1 MIYLDKEL
9 VYPSNTVINDA
20 ACRPFS
26 GPDSYSPIEDEIF
39 NIVEDYKIRRQQA
52 FSLIKDQTTIMQ
64 SLNFRDFDYKKAE
77 KVVFNI
83 EDDGSFISEQDIKKF
98 EGKTVEMIVKYFKQ
112 AWDSWQFKQNCG
124 RADGTSDT
132 YGGLQFHDNMEDDL
146 YVLPDDIEVDD
157 EIVEEINEEE
167 VISDV
172 QQLIYY
178 LRLLQEMSSIKGYSA
193 IQTLI
198 LIDRYNGNRSSIAAE
213 GLYKIN
219 TRGQIVGRYAAS
231 ANTSKEFINWLN
243 ICECIESNPEAKRW
257 SGIIKKFREVCSRL
271 GVKLADEDYSIY
283 TDEYV
288 NKQISTYLA
297 SNEEYIETIGRIDKD
312 VYSLLSPD
320 KIFAQRDTVVQ
331 YDDSF
336 ANKTFTN
343 KVLMR
348 YQIVY
353 DELEALAS
361 WQDSILTNKTHS
373 TRARI
378 ADLYDAKEAFVE
390 MFMKYLIG
398 KVFNVEDEIKQKD
411 VYVTKYYFNGDSVLW
426 SEYDDRPNEPFT
438 VRATTLINV
447 FGGWP
452 GDPQVRCYV
461 TMSGCLL
468 FHDSARDVCCYVV
481 MEDLVR
487 NNRNAQIKSL

>member
-1 MIYLDKEL
+1 M
-9 VYPSNTVINDA
+9 
-20 ACRPFS
+20 
-26 GPDSYSPIEDEIF
+26 
-39 NIVEDYKIRRQQA
+39 
-52 FSLIKDQTTIMQ
+52 
-64 SLNFRDFDYKKAE
+64 
-77 KVVFNI
+77 
-83 EDDGSFISEQDIKKF
+83 
-98 EGKTVEMIVKYFKQ
+98 
-112 AWDSWQFKQNCG
+112 
-124 RADGTSDT
+124 
-132 YGGLQFHDNMEDDL
+132 
-146 YVLPDDIEVDD
+146 
-157 EIVEEINEEE
+157 
-167 VISDV
+167 
-172 QQLIYY
+172 
-178 LRLLQEMSSIKGYSA
+178 
-193 IQTLI
+193 
-198 LIDRYNGNRSSIAAE
+198 
-213 GLYKIN
+213 
-219 TRGQIVGRYAAS
+219 
-231 ANTSKEFINWLN
+231 
-243 ICECIESNPEAKRW
+243 
-257 SGIIKKFREVCSRL
+257 CSRL
-271 GVKLADEDYSIY
+271 GIKLADEDYSIY

-378 ADLYDAKEAFVE
+378 ADLYDAKEVFVE

-398 KVFNVEDEIKQKD
+398 KVFNVEDENKQKD